1 MKGDFMRKII
11 GMNKKGKVQGM
22 EESEDNNI
30 ERLNIYSNKSKRK
43 KVLIIVISVL
53 CIVTV
58 AACVITKIITTPKVE
73 IDYGTS
79 DIYTQKDMDKA
90 IKVIKRRIKSMKG
103 FELHK
108 VYYVDDKYCNSD
120 STLKWINDLAKID
133 GWTEEFTQ
141 VIYFRSDFH
150 TSKKEKDVENT
161 GYAVDDEEIGFGWYL
176 ARTDGGKWRI
186 ISGGY

>member
-30 ERLNIYSNKSKRK
+30 ERLNIYSNKSKK
-43 KVLIIVISVL
+43 KKILIIVISVF

-120 STLKWINDLAKID
+120 STLKWINDLAKRD

-150 TSKKEKDVENT
+150 TPKNKDIWKEGWEE
-161 GYAVDDEEIGFGWYL
+161 DEEYKRFGWYL